1 MEQKSRSKIILE
13 ILCKMP
19 CILNIRWSK
28 DYRVFVDV
36 IEETTE
42 AEKENIKKLL
52 LMISDKYEVIF
63 QFTKKKKW
71 WEKIL
76 ENLKMGNG

>member
-19 CILNIRWSK
+19 YILNIIWSK
-28 DYRVFVDV
+28 DYRVFVDI

-42 AEKENIKKLL
+42 EEKERARKIFLSL
-52 LMISDKYEVIF
+52 CEKYQVVFRI
-63 QFTKKKKW
+63 KKKKW
-71 WEKIL
+71 WQTFWEK
-76 ENLKMGNG
+76 LK